1 VNKQHIAGIL
11 LITVFVLVLLTTMV
25 NAPGLYETQNIS
37 ERLLIIEM
45 YKTCWLINQA
55 IVSLYVLL
63 TVVGF
68 SMLAPTLRTEERDW
82 LPILGAGAMV
92 VGTISG
98 LYFVYL
104 QTIDPRG
111 GYSGAYPFPENLA
124 YWLWLAGLLFFGI
137 ALLRF
142 GLPKWLGYLTAGVVA
157 LYGIIFLFTGAGF
170 MTPFLM
176 GFLDLVIGIALLR
189 Q

>member
-1 VNKQHIAGIL
+1 MNKQRIAGII
-11 LITVFVLVLLTTMV
+11 LIAVFVLVMLTTMV

-37 ERLLIIEM
+37 ERLQIIEM
-45 YKTCWLINQA
+45 YKTRWIINQA
-55 IVSLYVLL
+55 IVALYLLL

-68 SMLAPTLRTEERDW
+68 SILAPTLRTAERDW
-82 LPILGAGAMV
+82 LPILGAGAV
-92 VGTISG
+92 AVGTISG

-111 GYSGAYPFPENLA
+111 GYSGAYPGPENLA

-142 GLPKWLGYLTAGVVA
+142 GLPKWLGFLNAGVAV
-157 LYGIIFLFTGAGF
+157 LYGIIFLLTGAGF